1 MKTIVIAT
9 SNMNKVKEYAEML
22 SPLGYTIKCL
32 KDFDPIEIIEDGTTF
47 EENALIKARTL
58 FEHTHHTCIA
68 DDSGLSIEALNNEPG
83 IYSARYLGE
92 NTPYPEKHRVIL
104 ERLKDADNRRAF
116 FTCVI
121 AYVSEEEEKLF
132 KGELHGE
139 IAKAPKGEHGF
150 GYDPIFYVPSL
161 GKNTAE
167 LTADEKNAISHRGKA
182 TRQLLEF
189 LKEKDNAEAQL

>member
-9 SNMNKVKEYAEML
+9 SNQNKVKEYKEIL
-22 SPLGYTIKCL
+22 EPLGYEIKSL

-47 EENALIKARTL
+47 EENALIKARAL
-58 FEHTHHTCIA
+58 YQHTHHACIS
-68 DDSGLSIEALNNEPG
+68 DDSGIEIEALNNEPG

-92 NTPYPEKHRVIL
+92 DTPYPEKHRVIL
-104 ERLKDADNRRAF
+104 ERLKNAENRNAK

-121 AYVSEEEEKLF
+121 ALVSD
-132 KGELHGE
+132 KGEKTFRGELKGE

-167 LTADEKNAISHRGKA
+167 LTAAEKNAISHRGQA
-182 TRQLLEF
+182 TRKLLQYLGEN
-189 LKEKDNAEAQL
+189 KDAA